1 MSETRIIPVPDG
13 LGGERLDTALSRLLG
28 LSRNVCAGMLDDGD
42 VTVDG
47 RLAARSE
54 RVQSGS
60 LLEVV
65 LPSSKKT
72 PEPTLELDV
81 LYEDDDLI
89 IINKPVGVAAHTGP
103 GWDGPTVIGSLEAGG
118 VRVST
123 SGPPERKGIV
133 QRLDVGTS
141 GVMMVAKSERAY
153 SGLKHMFRERTVGK
167 TYHAVV
173 EGHPDPPRGT
183 VDAPIGRHPSRTWR
197 MAVIEGGKP
206 AITHYDTIEL
216 LPGAALLEIG
226 LETGRTHQIRVHMSA
241 VGHPCVGDTFYG
253 ADPTRAEKLGLTRQ
267 WLHARVLE
275 FKHPITEENI
285 RVEAPYPED
294 LTDALEML
302 RNPVV

>member
-1 MSETRIIPVPDG
+1 MTETRIVPLPDG
-13 LGGERLDTALSRLLG
+13 LEGERLDVALSRLLG
-28 LSRNVCAGMLDDGD
+28 LSRTACAALLDDGA

-47 RLAARSE
+47 LTAARSDKA
-54 RVQSGS
+54 VAGAM
-60 LLEVV
+60 LEVQ
-65 LPSSKKT
+65 LPSAERAA
-72 PEPTLELDV
+72 EPTMELEV

-89 IINKPVGVAAHTGP
+89 IVNKPVGVAAHTGP
-103 GWDGPTVIGSLEAGG
+103 GWDGPTVVGSLEAAG

-123 SGPPERKGIV
+123 SGATERQGIV

-141 GVMMVAKSERAY
+141 GAMMVAKSERAY
-153 SGLKHMFRERTVGK
+153 SKLKHMFRQRQVGK
-167 TYHAVV
+167 TYHAIV

-206 AITHYDTIEL
+206 AITHYDTLEL
-216 LPGAALLEIG
+216 FPGAALLEIG

-253 ADPTRAEKLGLTRQ
+253 ADPTRAQKLGLTRQ

-285 RVEAPYPED
+285 RVVAPYPED
-294 LTDALEML
+294 LVDVLEQL
-302 RNPVV
+302 RNP

>member
-1 MSETRIIPVPDG
+1 MGEIRVIPIPEG
-13 LGGERLDTALSRLLG
+13 LEGERLDVALCRLLG
-28 LSRNVCAGMLDDGD
+28 LSRTVCAGLLDDGD

-47 RLAARSE
+47 KSASRSDRARA
-54 RVQSGS
+54 GS
-60 LLEVV
+60 MLEVV
-65 LPSSKKT
+65 IPSADRA
-72 PEPTLELDV
+72 PEPTLDLEV

-89 IINKPVGVAAHTGP
+89 VINKPVGVAAHTGP
-103 GWDGPTVIGSLEAGG
+103 GWDGPTVIGSLEAAG

-141 GVMMVAKSERAY
+141 GAMMVAKSEPAY
-153 SGLKHMFRERTVGK
+153 SKLKHMFRERRVGK

-173 EGHPDPPRGT
+173 EGHPDPDRGT

-197 MAVIEGGKP
+197 MAVMEGGKP

-226 LETGRTHQIRVHMSA
+226 LETGRTHQIRVHMAA
-241 VGHPCVGDTFYG
+241 VGHPCIGDTFYG

-267 WLHARVLE
+267 WLHARLLE
-275 FKHPITEENI
+275 FKHPVTEEQI

-294 LTDALEML
+294 LTIALEML
-302 RNPVV
+302 RNPTT